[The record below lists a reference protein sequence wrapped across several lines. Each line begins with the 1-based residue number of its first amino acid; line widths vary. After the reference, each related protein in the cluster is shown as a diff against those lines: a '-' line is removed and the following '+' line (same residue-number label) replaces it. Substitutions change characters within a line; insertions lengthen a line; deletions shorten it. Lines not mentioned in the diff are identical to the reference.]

1 MAGKEKGREV
11 ERRKRS
17 RRKVD
22 ELSTL
27 YEVGKVLTST
37 LDLDKVLNLIVE
49 KAVYLLKAQVCSL
62 RLLSEK
68 GELILRASYGHSHE
82 YWRKKRKLKLEDSL
96 SGLAVR
102 RKQPV
107 IVKNVQKD
115 KGYKYPYLARKEG
128 LLSLLSVP
136 LLDEGEPI
144 GILNVYTK
152 KVHSFRKEEVELLS
166 HFASQATIA
175 ISNAQLHQRLH
186 EAYLGSIKA
195 LAVAIDARDKYTF
208 GHSEEVVKYARAIAK
223 AMHLPRE
230 RIEILEHACWL
241 HDIGK
246 IGLPDSILNKPGK
259 LSDEEWVKIK
269 AHPVLGGEI
278 LNPLESLKEIVP
290 LVRQHHERCDGKGY
304 PDGLKEEEIPLEA
317 RIIAVADAY
326 GAMTSERPYRLAYS
340 PAKAK
345 RELKKHAG
353 HQFDSQ
359 VVKALC
365 LLPHIES
372 VKGSK
377 Q

>member
-1 MAGKEKGREV
+1 
-11 ERRKRS
+11 
-17 RRKVD
+17 
-22 ELSTL
+22 
-27 YEVGKVLTST
+27 
-37 LDLDKVLNLIVE
+37 
-49 KAVYLLKAQVCSL
+49 
-62 RLLSEK
+62 
-68 GELILRASYGHSHE
+68 
-82 YWRKKRKLKLEDSL
+82 
-96 SGLAVR
+96 
-102 RKQPV
+102 
-107 IVKNVQKD
+107 
-115 KGYKYPYLARKEG
+115 
-128 LLSLLSVP
+128 
-136 LLDEGEPI
+136 
-144 GILNVYTK
+144 
-152 KVHSFRKEEVELLS
+152 
-166 HFASQATIA
+166 
-175 ISNAQLHQRLH
+175 
-186 EAYLGSIKA
+186 
-195 LAVAIDARDKYTF
+195 
-208 GHSEEVVKYARAIAK
+208 
-223 AMHLPRE
+223 MHLPRE